1 MICLSGC
8 LQQPEF
14 DADDD
19 DEEDHNAD
27 EEAAVVHRV
36 DVTLSPD
43 VLDVV
48 RETGRILTFFFF

>member
-8 LQQPEF
+8 LEF

-19 DEEDHNAD
+19 DEEEDHDAD
-27 EEAAVVHRV
+27 EDAAVVDRV
-36 DVTLSPD
+36 DVPLSPD

-48 RETGRILTFFFF
+48 RETGRI